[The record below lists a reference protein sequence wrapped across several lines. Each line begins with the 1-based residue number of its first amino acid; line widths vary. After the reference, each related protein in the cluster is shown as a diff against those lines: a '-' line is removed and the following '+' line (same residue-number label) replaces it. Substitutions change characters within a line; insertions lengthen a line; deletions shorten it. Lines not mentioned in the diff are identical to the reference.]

1 MPRRIELVL
10 VSAVPALRV
19 CVCDGDFYRFRVAG
33 RTDLQTIQRLA
44 RCGPA
49 RKLLLPGT
57 LSLPAIAYDVA
68 ITGFLAVLAR
78 RHGVETDET
87 KETAIGRH
95 RLTSRLARVGWA
107 ASCTTLFPVWT
118 I

>member
-49 RKLLLPGT
+49 RKTLLPGT

-68 ITGFLAVLAR
+68 ITGFLAGIAR
-78 RHGVETDET
+78 RHGMENDET
-87 KETAIGRH
+87 ARTVIGRD
-95 RLTSRLARVGWA
+95 RMTTSFARGGWPA
-107 ASCTTLFPVWT
+107 ICTTS
-118 I
+118 